1 LKLIATPL
9 TGKFASGRSLK
20 KKKFARGRLLK
31 VVKFANGR
39 PLSQINSS
47 FGGLQLIGGLPLDRS
62 GDVNLYMWR
71 SSA

>member
-1 LKLIATPL
+1 MVATPL

-20 KKKFARGRLLK
+20 KKFARGRLLK
-31 VVKFANGR
+31 IVKFANGR
-39 PLSQINSS
+39 PLSQINNS